1 MKKLLYILVFVFT
14 VQTAFAQDELPGA
27 ARLKEKM
34 VEYIQEKMSLSKTE
48 AERFQPLFMDYLSQL
63 RQVKQEYKDDRLQLQ
78 KRVIDVRI
86 KFRDQLK
93 PIVGEKR
100 SNDVFTYERE
110 FVEKVQDARKQRLE
124 DRPRSRA
131 NKRNG
136 AKLW

>member
-1 MKKLLYILVFVFT
+1 MKKLLYILLFVFT
-14 VQTAFAQDELPGA
+14 LHTASAQEEPPGA

-34 VEYIQEKMSLSKTE
+34 VEYIQQKIGLNKTE
-48 AERFQPLFMDYLSQL
+48 AERFQPLFMDYLNQL
-63 RQVKQEYKDDRLQLQ
+63 RQVKQEHKGDRLQLQ
-78 KRVIDVRI
+78 KKVIDVRI

-110 FVEKVQDARKQRLE
+110 FVKQVQDARKQRLE
-124 DRPRSRA
+124 ERPQGRA

-136 AKLW
+136 TKL